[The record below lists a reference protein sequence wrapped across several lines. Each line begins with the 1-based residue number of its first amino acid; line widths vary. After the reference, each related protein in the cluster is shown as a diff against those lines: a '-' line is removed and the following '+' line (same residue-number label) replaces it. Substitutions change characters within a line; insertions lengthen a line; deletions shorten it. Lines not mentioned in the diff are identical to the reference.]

1 MLGLLNDGLDRY
13 ACLSQELPNLIIAV
27 AADAA
32 ATTTTTALHVP
43 HLKANAVAAITYG
56 QLENF
61 VNPRIG
67 LSFHK
72 FYRRSSANL
81 GTIEENN
88 NKGSRSPPSSRQS
101 HRSLDLDKDV
111 STTLA
116 LCRFVFIAYSHGH
129 VQSSGQT
136 MQPFLGQLEDGTE
149 EIASAAA
156 ADAVML
162 LILCGQGPSGLRDS
176 MIVS

>member
-32 ATTTTTALHVP
+32 ATTTALHVP
-43 HLKANAVAAITYG
+43 HLKANAAAAITYG

-67 LSFHK
+67 LSFHN
-72 FYRRSSANL
+72 FHRRCTANL
-81 GTIEENN
+81 GAIEQNN
-88 NKGSRSPPSSRQS
+88 NKGSSSPPSSRQS
-101 HRSLDLDKDV
+101 HRSLDLDQDV

-129 VQSSGQT
+129 MQSSGQT